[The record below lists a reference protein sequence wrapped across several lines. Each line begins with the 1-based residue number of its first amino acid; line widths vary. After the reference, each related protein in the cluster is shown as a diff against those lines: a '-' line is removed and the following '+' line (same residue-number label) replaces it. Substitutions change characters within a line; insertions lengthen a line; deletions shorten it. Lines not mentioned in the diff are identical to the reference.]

1 MRTAKMLSNVTNVL
15 STIFLVI
22 MIPCTIVGTYFIV
35 VNSNEIQKNT
45 EYRKKTEQVI
55 DSLRI
60 QLKLERRINT
70 MHREVIIENIQK

>member
-15 STIFLVI
+15 STIFLVV

-35 VNSNEIQKNT
+35 VNSNEIHKNT

-70 MHREVIIENIQK
+70 MHREVIIETL

>member
-15 STIFLVI
+15 STIFLVV

-45 EYRKKTEQVI
+45 EYRKRTERVL
-55 DSLRI
+55 DSLQI
-60 QLKLERRINT
+60 QLKLEKRINT
-70 MHREVIIENIQK
+70 MHREVMIENIDK